1 MSVSWNFELDGVIPF
16 TPAGFDESAAYGKE
30 IIMLY
35 HHNDDDFPIYDDFPI
50 WEAVYHGHPQLP
62 TGTDPNRDE
71 AIRELLGFLAGQ
83 GLSSKLED
91 YMVCTEVQSS
101 NV

>member
-1 MSVSWNFELDGVIPF
+1 
-16 TPAGFDESAAYGKE
+16 
-30 IIMLY
+30 MLY
-35 HHNDDDFPIYDDFPI
+35 HHNDDDFPI